1 MVICGSWSYSALS
14 PVDFG
19 AMSWSHGEMGS
30 PLMIVVNGA
39 AGGNSSSELF
49 GDVLLDGIT

>member
-19 AMSWSHGEMGS
+19 AMSWSDGELGS